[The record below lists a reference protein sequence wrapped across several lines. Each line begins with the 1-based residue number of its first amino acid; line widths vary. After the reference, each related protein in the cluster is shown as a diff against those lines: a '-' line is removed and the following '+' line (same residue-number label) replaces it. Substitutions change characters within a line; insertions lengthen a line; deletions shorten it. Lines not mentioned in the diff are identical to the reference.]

1 VAFGT
6 DPKRIDVHSRA
17 AVQEALRRFLPE
29 VEVADTL
36 AYDWHLDPYSLG
48 TWCILRQGQ
57 MTRYLAALR
66 EPHDRVHFAG
76 GDIALGW
83 RGFIDGAIESGNRVA
98 HEVIARLEG
107 RTAAASAPE
116 TASEFAQGEAAVQ
129 QCIVCHPTD
138 GSGRHGAGP
147 NLRGVLGRPTASAP
161 DFAYSEALRAR
172 GTSWTDEELDAFLAD
187 PAAYAPGTSMPFAG
201 LKNPA
206 DRAAAIRFLRG
217 LK

>member
-1 VAFGT
+1 MSEQIPRRDELPPLAIFAAESEPFSSVFTMEGGGHSELVAFGT

-57 MTRYLAALR
+57 MTRYLTALR

-98 HEVIARLEG
+98 HEVVARLEG
-107 RTAAASAPE
+107 RTVAEPAPPGAARRTTWSRSSSRRRTSRRSSPRLNAS
-116 TASEFAQGEAAVQ
+116 
-129 QCIVCHPTD
+129 
-138 GSGRHGAGP
+138 
-147 NLRGVLGRPTASAP
+147 
-161 DFAYSEALRAR
+161 
-172 GTSWTDEELDAFLAD
+172 
-187 PAAYAPGTSMPFAG
+187 
-201 LKNPA
+201 
-206 DRAAAIRFLRG
+206 
-217 LK
+217 